1 MDNIAERSI
10 ETRKKLSEAATG
22 RTHTFETKQKIS
34 DRKKLLFS
42 QKQGK
47 IYE

>member
-1 MDNIAERSI
+1 MALIDSV
-10 ETRKKLSEAATG
+10 ATG

-34 DRKKLLFS
+34 DRKKLLFA